1 MVDVLAAERRH
12 VVAMGASPWIVGD
25 ERELSP
31 NGTTRI
37 DGRQGPVTPLGLG
50 GTGASVVTTGSRPWL
65 QHAVPSGLMR
75 GLLTPYPLPLTPYP

>member
-12 VVAMGASPWIVGD
+12 VVVMGASLWIVGV

-37 DGRQGPVTPLGLG
+37 DGRKVPVAPLGLG
-50 GTGASVVTTGSRPWL
+50 TMGASVNHGLAPVATTCRPFGTNA
-65 QHAVPSGLMR
+65 H
-75 GLLTPYPLPLTPYP
+75 